1 VESLDDLADE
11 IAGLERRV
19 SDVIFD
25 MVRAQ
30 LRNDDAENAKEL
42 ERNLSRV
49 RRSLQKAEH
58 LLRRSDNDDDDD
70 DD

>member
-19 SDVIFD
+19 SDAIFD

-58 LLRRSDNDDDDD
+58 LLRRSDAENDD
-70 DD
+70 